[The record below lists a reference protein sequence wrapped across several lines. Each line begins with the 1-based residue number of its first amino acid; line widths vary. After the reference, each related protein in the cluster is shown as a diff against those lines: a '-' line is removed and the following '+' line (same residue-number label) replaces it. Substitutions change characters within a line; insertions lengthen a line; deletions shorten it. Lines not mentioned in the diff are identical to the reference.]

1 MTEQSPALPNFV
13 VLIARASNQSMKL
26 TSVKINTRRA
36 ASLRGNVNALATGPA
51 RGLSLFR

>member
-1 MTEQSPALPNFV
+1 MTEQSHTLPNFV
-13 VLIARASNQSMKL
+13 VLIDRASNQSMKL
-26 TSVKINTRRA
+26 T

>member
-26 TSVKINTRRA
+26 TPKVFASRL